1 MLLAGEEE
9 RVIRGDEK
17 HRTDGDLRPL
27 VSPPWT
33 PHILRVIDVCEEQ
46 YRGEIV
52 PKRGEKHR
60 RKVQQTSADRDER
73 RSPND
78 TEGEKQASVP
88 ISVHEP
94 GVIRTLA

>member
-1 MLLAGEEE
+1 MTGEEE

-17 HRTDGDLRPL
+17 HRTDGNFSPL
-27 VSPPWT
+27 VSLPWT
-33 PHILRVIDVCEEQ
+33 PYILRVIDVCEKQ

-60 RKVQQTSADRDER
+60 RKVQQTSADRDEGGP
-73 RSPND
+73 PND
-78 TEGEKQASVP
+78 TEGEKQTSVP

-94 GVIRTLA
+94 GIIRIQS